1 MIYRTSPESRTCKH
15 RIMSLPTLTS
25 PDPLAIYSIG
35 LKLRTLR
42 TAKHLTLARLATQS
56 GLSTALLSK
65 LETDHMIPTLH
76 TLDKICRIYGISLGH
91 FFCEPRHH
99 SVAITRK
106 TQTGDRRGDHIPRP
120 TPLHVPTPE
129 ARLLSQI
136 IELPAGVSSAAG
148 ECGSITEVTAFV
160 IEGTLRVSVAGSN
173 ETLEVGDSIVVTTD
187 QPIVWSATEESPC
200 RLLSVSAKP
209 SPGQNPQ

>member
-1 MIYRTSPESRTCKH
+1 
-15 RIMSLPTLTS
+15 MSLPTLTS

-91 FFCEPRHH
+91 FFCEPR
-99 SVAITRK
+99 
-106 TQTGDRRGDHIPRP
+106 DRRGDHIPRP